1 MRQLRYI
8 LVIFQFLPYF
18 FPQILEICI
27 FEHIFFR
34 GEIVIEFQEFNVDG
48 VKHGQNANCLES
60 DRFVVEQQIR
70 GLGWRQIRRYCGNWN
85 EKLKAIHV
93 VTKTSSIRIGSML
106 YPMHKNEKSR
116 RGFVAK
122 VGVVCAS
129 PHEYKQQ
136 RPNKRFLT
144 RELHRVVLNI
154 LTLPLLSI

>member
-1 MRQLRYI
+1 MKIEIHSYFPI
-8 LVIFQFLPYF
+8 SSIFFSPNTRDLYFWTYF
-18 FPQILEICI
+18 F
-27 FEHIFFR
+27 FS
-34 GEIVIEFQEFNVDG
+34 GEVVIEFQEFNVDG

>member
-1 MRQLRYI
+1 M
-8 LVIFQFLPYF
+8 
-18 FPQILEICI
+18 
-27 FEHIFFR
+27 
-34 GEIVIEFQEFNVDG
+34 
-48 VKHGQNANCLES
+48 KHGQNANCLES

-144 RELHRVVLNI
+144 RELHCAVLNI
-154 LTLPLLSI
+154 LNLPLLYGTMLFFLAHDLKIQLYNILWYVLFFWSTSSQRAKYS

>member
-1 MRQLRYI
+1 MLGSLWMTLCKKQN
-8 LVIFQFLPYF
+8 
-18 FPQILEICI
+18 ICL
-27 FEHIFFR
+27 FSSNIFFS

-122 VGVVCAS
+122 VG
-129 PHEYKQQ
+129 HEYKHNKGQ
-136 RPNKRFLT
+136 RDFDTGTAPLHNEKNLVSNGQKRV
-144 RELHRVVLNI
+144 EIRVQ
-154 LTLPLLSI
+154 TG

>member
-1 MRQLRYI
+1 MFTSAEVFTLARSD
-8 LVIFQFLPYF
+8 FEPF
-18 FPQILEICI
+18 FKTH
-27 FEHIFFR
+27 FS

-48 VKHGQNANCLES
+48 VKHGQNANCLRS

-122 VGVVCAS
+122 VG
-129 PHEYKQQ
+129 HEYKQQ
-136 RPNKRFLT
+136 RPKRF
-144 RELHRVVLNI
+144 
-154 LTLPLLSI
+154 